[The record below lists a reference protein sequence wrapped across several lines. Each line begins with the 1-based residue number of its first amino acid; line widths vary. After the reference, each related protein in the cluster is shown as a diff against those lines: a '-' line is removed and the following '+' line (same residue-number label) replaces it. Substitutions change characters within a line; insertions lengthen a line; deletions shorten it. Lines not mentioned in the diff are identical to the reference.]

1 MACDGDPGLV
11 AGRLFLLRSLRD
23 DWGLNLSRRCVA
35 FLPSA
40 SVLRTL
46 SAPITFSSFALGVW
60 SRRLNAPPG
69 FWPVPFAGGLAI
81 WILHGGQLR
90 FKLGRNLA
98 LKTEEGS
105 SEVVEYVLRA
115 ETIPR
120 CVVGGVHWIHDYK
133 RLLVRARQRI
143 E

>member
-1 MACDGDPGLV
+1 M
-11 AGRLFLLRSLRD
+11 R
-23 DWGLNLSRRCVA
+23 
-35 FLPSA
+35 
-40 SVLRTL
+40 
-46 SAPITFSSFALGVW
+46 
-60 SRRLNAPPG
+60 SRRLNTPPG
-69 FWPVPFAGGLAI
+69 FLPVPFAGGLAI
-81 WILHGGQLR
+81 RILHGGQLR